1 MIGAFI
7 CGCAGVELG
16 ADEEAFFRDAQ
27 PWGLILFGRNI
38 ENRKQICALTSRFR
52 ELVGRADAP
61 VLIDQEGGRVQRM
74 GPPEWRKY
82 PPGHSYADIYE
93 LDALT
98 GLSAT
103 RLVYRLLASDLAEV
117 GINVDCVPVLDVPQ
131 AGSHKIIGDRAYG
144 SSPEQVAL
152 LGRAAAQGLMDGG
165 VLPVIK
171 HIPGHGR
178 AFSDSHLELPI
189 VDAPHNELERVDF
202 APFAALADIPMAMT
216 AHVVYSAIDADAPCT
231 LSATVIGEVVRKQ
244 IGFDGL
250 LMSDDLSMKALD
262 ASLAQVVGE
271 DLSNF
276 RSSMHA
282 RSELA
287 LNAGC
292 DVLLHCNGNIEE
304 MVQVADAAGTLKGA
318 ALKRALRALSF
329 LRKPDDFDVA
339 EAERVLDSMMAMA

>member
-7 CGCAGVELG
+7 SGCEGYELSG
-16 ADEEAFFRDAQ
+16 DEEALFRDAQ
-27 PWGLILFGRNI
+27 PWGLILFARNI
-38 ENRKQICALTSRFR
+38 ENRKQIEALTSRFR

-74 GPPEWRKY
+74 KPPEWRNY
-82 PPGHSYADIYE
+82 PPGRAYADIYE

-103 RLVYRLLASDLAEV
+103 RLVYRLLAKDLAEV

-131 AGSHKIIGDRAYG
+131 PGSHKIIGDRAYG
-144 SSPEQVAL
+144 HSPEQVAL

-178 AFSDSHLELPI
+178 AFSDSHLELPV
-189 VDAPHNELERVDF
+189 VDAPHHELEQVDF

-216 AHVVYSAIDADAPCT
+216 AHVVYSAIDEDAACT
-231 LSATVIGEVVRKQ
+231 LSSKVIGDVIRKQ

-262 ASLAQVVGE
+262 ASLANVVG

-282 RSELA
+282 RGDLA
-287 LNAGC
+287 LKAGC
-292 DVLLHCNGNIEE
+292 DVLLHCNGDLEE
-304 MVQVADAAGTLKGA
+304 MKQVADAAGTLKGTA
-318 ALKRALRALSF
+318 AKRAKRALSF
-329 LRKPDDFDVA
+329 LRTPDDFDVA
-339 EAERVLDSMMAMA
+339 EAERVLDSMMAMV

>member
-7 CGCAGVELG
+7 CGCTGVELS

-27 PWGLILFGRNI
+27 PWGLILFARNVD
-38 ENRKQICALTSRFR
+38 NRQQLCDLTSRFR

-82 PPGHSYADIYE
+82 PPGRAYADIYE
-93 LDALT
+93 LDALA

-117 GINVDCVPVLDVPQ
+117 GINVDCLPVLDVPQ
-131 AGSHKIIGDRAYG
+131 PGGHKIIGDRSYG
-144 SSPEQVAL
+144 TSPEQVAL

-178 AFSDSHLELPI
+178 ALCDSHLELPV
-189 VDAPHNELERVDF
+189 VDAPLQDLEQTDF
-202 APFAALADIPMAMT
+202 APFAALADAPMAMT
-216 AHVVYSAIDADAPCT
+216 AHVVYSAIDEDAPCT
-231 LSATVIGEVVRKQ
+231 LSAKAIGDVVRKQ
-244 IGFDGL
+244 LGFDGL

-262 ASLAQVVGE
+262 ASLTHMVGE
-271 DLSNF
+271 ELSNF

-282 RSELA
+282 RGELA
-287 LNAGC
+287 VKAGC
-292 DVLLHCNGNIEE
+292 DVLLHCNGDMEE
-304 MVQVADAAGTLKGA
+304 MKQVADVAGILKGRA
-318 ALKRALRALSF
+318 EKRALRALSF
-329 LRKPDDFDVA
+329 QRTPDDFDVA